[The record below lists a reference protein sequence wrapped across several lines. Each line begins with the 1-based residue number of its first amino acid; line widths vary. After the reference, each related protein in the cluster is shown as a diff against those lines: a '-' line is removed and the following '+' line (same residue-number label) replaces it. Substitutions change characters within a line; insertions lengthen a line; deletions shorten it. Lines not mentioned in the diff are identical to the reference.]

1 MAIKNYSY
9 DYRQL
14 SKVIYRTLLLGGNLP
29 FHLTTMK
36 LNLTKPLVIFDLET
50 TGLDISK
57 DRIIQISYIK
67 VMPDGTEKRG
77 NHLVNPERSL
87 PQLVVELTSITD
99 EMLADKP
106 TFKQIAA
113 TLAHE
118 FEGCDFA
125 GFNSN
130 RFDVPMLAE
139 EFLRAGQNY
148 DFSRCR
154 LIDAQTIFHKME
166 RRNLAAAYKFYC
178 GRKMEDDFQA
188 HLADQDT
195 EATYRVLQGELDMYA
210 PGKQEED
217 ERMVEIT
224 ADIPAAD
231 IVTNG
236 NNTTITLKEYG
247 LTFNM
252 NASLN
257 QLKNDKTVFY
267 VQPTLM
273 VGSTVE
279 SNVSKPEDFAFSS
292 AVRTGTKA
300 DNYGN
305 ATIVLS
311 SCTNTGAD
319 FGVSVDPYTF
329 GCTSVLYS

>member
-1 MAIKNYSY
+1 MALLLIANGFAFDCKWLYLQSSISKKLAIKSYSY
-9 DYRQL
+9 DFQQL
-14 SKVIYRTLLLGGNLP
+14 SKVINRTLLLGGNLL

-130 RFDVPMLAE
+130 R
-139 EFLRAGQNY
+139 
-148 DFSRCR
+148 
-154 LIDAQTIFHKME
+154 
-166 RRNLAAAYKFYC
+166 
-178 GRKMEDDFQA
+178 
-188 HLADQDT
+188 
-195 EATYRVLQGELDMYA
+195 
-210 PGKQEED
+210 
-217 ERMVEIT
+217 
-224 ADIPAAD
+224 
-231 IVTNG
+231 
-236 NNTTITLKEYG
+236 
-247 LTFNM
+247 
-252 NASLN
+252 
-257 QLKNDKTVFY
+257 
-267 VQPTLM
+267 
-273 VGSTVE
+273 
-279 SNVSKPEDFAFSS
+279 
-292 AVRTGTKA
+292 
-300 DNYGN
+300 
-305 ATIVLS
+305 LS
-311 SCTNTGAD
+311 SIAAERWKMTSKHTLLTRIQKRHTECFRANLTCMLLANRKRK
-319 FGVSVDPYTF
+319 SVN
-329 GCTSVLYS
+329 

>member
-139 EFLRAGQNY
+139 EFLTSPAVVSSTHRPFSIRWNAEILLPHISFIAAERWKMTSKHTLLTRIQKRHTECFRA
-148 DFSRCR
+148 
-154 LIDAQTIFHKME
+154 
-166 RRNLAAAYKFYC
+166 NLTCMLLAN
-178 GRKMEDDFQA
+178 RK
-188 HLADQDT
+188 
-195 EATYRVLQGELDMYA
+195 R
-210 PGKQEED
+210 K
-217 ERMVEIT
+217 
-224 ADIPAAD
+224 
-231 IVTNG
+231 
-236 NNTTITLKEYG
+236 
-247 LTFNM
+247 
-252 NASLN
+252 
-257 QLKNDKTVFY
+257 
-267 VQPTLM
+267 
-273 VGSTVE
+273 
-279 SNVSKPEDFAFSS
+279 
-292 AVRTGTKA
+292 
-300 DNYGN
+300 
-305 ATIVLS
+305 
-311 SCTNTGAD
+311 
-319 FGVSVDPYTF
+319 SVN
-329 GCTSVLYS
+329 